1 MTRSQLDLHSTMLL
15 LILWAIL
22 YRSQP
27 LNIYIP
33 LCFYL
38 YAAFNKI
45 SIFPNEFTFH
55 YASTYTEP
63 ICFAPSSSPHL
74 HSTMLLLIRILN
86 FFRFPLD
93 YIYIPLCFYL
103 YICSCKLSISP
114 VTIYIPLCFYLY
126 DVVSVAITGPD
137 IFTFHYASTYT
148 LDWIDHNNPDFR
160 IYIPLCF
167 YLYGPWLRSSQTVL
181 SFTFH
186 YASTYTILQTGIEII
201 GKYLHSTM
209 LLLILRRQN
218 SIKSFKIIYIPLCFY
233 LYLPVRTWEMH
244 ILLYLHSTMLLLIPI
259 PDILHLPTNNI
270 FTFHY
275 ASTYTDLT

>member
-1 MTRSQLDLHSTMLL
+1 MPTNLHSTMLL
-15 LILWAIL
+15 LILNGVNYMVTGNYNLHSTMLLLIHNLKNIL
-22 YRSQP
+22 KQ
-27 LNIYIP
+27 LNSIYIP

-38 YAAFNKI
+38 YA
-45 SIFPNEFTFH
+45 
-55 YASTYTEP
+55 
-63 ICFAPSSSPHL
+63 
-74 HSTMLLLIRILN
+74 
-86 FFRFPLD
+86 
-93 YIYIPLCFYL
+93 
-103 YICSCKLSISP
+103 SCDSRYP
-114 VTIYIPLCFYLY
+114 
-126 DVVSVAITGPD
+126 GR
-137 IFTFHYASTYT
+137 
-148 LDWIDHNNPDFR
+148 NR

>member
-1 MTRSQLDLHSTMLL
+1 MLL

-167 YLYGPWLRSSQTVL
+167 YLYPCTQRHI
-181 SFTFH
+181 SFCH
-186 YASTYTILQTGIEII
+186 N
-201 GKYLHSTM
+201 LHSTM
-209 LLLILRRQN
+209 LLLIHFWRYPHTVPD
-218 SIKSFKIIYIPLCFY
+218 K
-233 LYLPVRTWEMH
+233 H
-244 ILLYLHSTMLLLIPI
+244 LHSTMLLLIQYP
-259 PDILHLPTNNI
+259 LW
-270 FTFHY
+270 
-275 ASTYTDLT
+275 